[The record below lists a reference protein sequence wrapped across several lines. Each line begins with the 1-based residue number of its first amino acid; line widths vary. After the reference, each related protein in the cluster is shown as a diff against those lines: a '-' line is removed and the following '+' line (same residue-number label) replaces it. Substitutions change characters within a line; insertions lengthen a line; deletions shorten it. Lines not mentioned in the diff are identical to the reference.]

1 MVRGQRDRFEAKFG
15 ALLTAA
21 RALPTRL
28 AEAVDASYSDGVPG
42 DQFPEATAA
51 RQMLR
56 VLPLYH
62 AAIAA
67 LANSETALRAL
78 ALMRPLMEAW
88 AQLYFIMGDEDEA
101 GRPCRA
107 IRLEAGWAAH
117 TVSVARSGG
126 QETREELEKALRRQ
140 KDIEGIQGE
149 WGCKGSRRDYG
160 DCDQTIREMDLRL
173 DIDWLLGAWRSSSQM
188 VHAAAWDWIL
198 QDQGD
203 GSSVEVDPSPSHRAA
218 RLNHLVVLLTV

>member
-88 AQLYFIMGDEDEA
+88 AQLYFIMGERTRQADRA
-101 GRPCRA
+101 GRYA
-107 IRLEAGWAAH
+107 SKLVGRLIPSA
-117 TVSVARSGG
+117 SP
-126 QETREELEKALRRQ
+126 
-140 KDIEGIQGE
+140 
-149 WGCKGSRRDYG
+149 
-160 DCDQTIREMDLRL
+160 DQ
-173 DIDWLLGAWRSSSQM
+173 
-188 VHAAAWDWIL
+188 
-198 QDQGD
+198 
-203 GSSVEVDPSPSHRAA
+203 AA
-218 RLNHLVVLLTV
+218 RRPGRSWRRLCGAKRTLRAFKASGAARDPGEITGTATRPFVRWTSGWTSTGC